1 MQFRENAIKFARF
14 LSYHNAL
21 IFYFISERK
30 NVSLCRRPGLLLS
43 IFVLCI
49 SALIVTFG
57 VVDIELESGS
67 HFGLG
72 LPAQV
77 PLLFATIFAALVGAL
92 YLKRSWKELENGM
105 AGAIQ
110 VSIQAIVILILVGCL
125 VGSWIQ
131 SGVVA
136 TMIYYGL
143 EVMTPRYFYLATLII
158 SVVVALA
165 TGCCWTTSSTV
176 GVALIGISA
185 GLGLPLPITAGFVIS
200 GAYFG
205 DKISPLS
212 DTTNLAPAVSG
223 SELFEHVRAM
233 MWTTVPTLLITAIIA
248 FMMGDSAQG
257 SDGGRIA
264 LIQSMMRAEFNISL
278 WAFIPPMIILVMAAM
293 KIPAIPGIVAGIAG
307 SLVLSLVRGS
317 TANEAMT
324 VLFSGYVPEHL
335 GAFSEAATPEAM
347 SAVTASFSQAFTAG
361 SPALS
366 VSSDVFAKVGGLLTQ
381 LFTRGGMT
389 SMLETVCLIV
399 VALSLGGIME
409 VCGFLDVI
417 LDSLMRHVKSVTGM
431 IASVLASAFMA
442 NVFLS
447 EQYLSIIVPGRMF
460 KRAFDERTWSNGKKL
475 HPVMLSR
482 SLEDSGTM
490 TSVLVP
496 WNTCGVYVSSVLG
509 VATLDYLPYCFMNWL
524 NPLVA
529 LALTALGL
537 AVIWKDDK
545 EESSE
550 NIFIPEG
557 AVTE

>member
-1 MQFRENAIKFARF
+1 MRQ
-14 LSYHNAL
+14 LS
-21 IFYFISERK
+21 
-30 NVSLCRRPGLLLS
+30 RRPGLILSLSVLL
-43 IFVLCI
+43 V
-49 SALIVTFG
+49 SALIVTVG
-57 VVDIELESGS
+57 VVDVELESGA

-77 PLLFATIFAALVGAL
+77 PLLFAAVVAAGVGL
-92 YLKRSWKELENGM
+92 FWLRRSWAELERGIS
-105 AGAIQ
+105 GAIQ
-110 VSIQAIVILILVGCL
+110 VSIQAIIILVLVGCL

-143 EVMTPRYFYLATLII
+143 EVMHPQYFYLAALLI

-185 GLGLPLPITAGFVIS
+185 GLGLPLPISAGFIIS

-212 DTTNLAPAVSG
+212 DTTNLAPAVAG
-223 SELFEHVRAM
+223 SELFDHVRAM
-233 MWTTVPTLLITAIIA
+233 IWTTVPTLLLTAVIA
-248 FMMGDSAQG
+248 LMMGDSAQG
-257 SDGGRIA
+257 SDGGRVA
-264 LIQSMMRAEFNISL
+264 LIQSMMKAEFPISL
-278 WAFIPPMIILVMAAM
+278 WGFIPPMIILVMASL
-293 KIPAIPGIVAGIAG
+293 KIPAIPGIVAGILGGIA
-307 SLVLSLVRGS
+307 LSLARGAS
-317 TANEAMT
+317 AHEALI
-324 VLFSGYVPEHL
+324 VLFSGYEPAHL
-335 GAFSEAATPEAM
+335 GAFAQAATPEAVTE
-347 SAVTASFSQAFTAG
+347 VTAAFASAFPMG
-361 SPALS
+361 SPAFS
-366 VSSDVFAKVGGLLTQ
+366 VTPDVFANVGGLLTQ

-389 SMLETVCLIV
+389 SMLETICLIV
-399 VALSLGGIME
+399 VALALGGVME

-417 LDSLMRHVKSVTGM
+417 LDALMRHVKTVFGLVG
-431 IASVLASAFMA
+431 SVLASAFIA

-460 KRAFDERTWSNGKKL
+460 RRAFEERTFDGKKL
-475 HPVMLSR
+475 APVMLSR

-529 LALTALGL
+529 LAMTWFGM
-537 AVIWKDDK
+537 AVIWQRQ
-545 EESSE
+545 EAEAPAPVMGRLAAE
-550 NIFIPEG
+550 
-557 AVTE
+557 

>member
-1 MQFRENAIKFARF
+1 M
-14 LSYHNAL
+14 
-21 IFYFISERK
+21 
-30 NVSLCRRPGLLLS
+30 CRRPGLLLS

-57 VVDIELESGS
+57 VVDVELESGS

-77 PLLFATIFAALVGAL
+77 PLLFATIFTALVGAL

-110 VSIQAIVILILVGCL
+110 VSIQAIIILILVGCL

-233 MWTTVPTLLITAIIA
+233 MWSTVPTLIITAIIA

-278 WAFIPPMIILVMAAM
+278 WAFIPPMIILVMAAI

-317 TANEAMT
+317 TAGEAMT

-335 GAFSEAATPEAM
+335 GAFAEAATPEAM
-347 SAVTASFSQAFTAG
+347 TAITGSFTQAFTAG

-366 VSSDVFAKVGGLLTQ
+366 VTSDVFAKVGGLLTQ

-417 LDSLMRHVKSVTGM
+417 LDALMRHVKTVTGM

-460 KRAFDERTWSNGKKL
+460 KRAFDERTWQNGKKL
-475 HPVMLSR
+475 APVMLSR

-509 VATLDYLPYCFMNWL
+509 VATLDYLPYCFMNCL

-529 LALTALGL
+529 LALTAFGI
-537 AVIWKDDK
+537 AIIWKDDK
-545 EESSE
+545 EEAGE

-557 AVTE
+557 AITE

>member
-1 MQFRENAIKFARF
+1 M
-14 LSYHNAL
+14 
-21 IFYFISERK
+21 
-30 NVSLCRRPGLLLS
+30 CRRPGLLLS
-43 IFVLCI
+43 ISVLCI

-57 VVDIELESGS
+57 VVDVELESGS

-92 YLKRSWKELENGM
+92 YLKRSWQDLEKGM

-143 EVMTPRYFYLATLII
+143 EVMSPRYFYLATLII

-212 DTTNLAPAVSG
+212 DTTNLAPAVAG
-223 SELFEHVRAM
+223 SELFDHVRAM
-233 MWTTVPTLLITAIIA
+233 IWTTVPTLLITAVIA

-278 WAFIPPMIILVMAAM
+278 WAFIPPMIILVMAAL
-293 KIPAIPGIVAGIAG
+293 KIPAIPGIVAGIVG

-317 TANEAMT
+317 TPFETMN

-335 GAFSEAATPEAM
+335 GKFAEAATPEAI
-347 SAVTASFSQAFTAG
+347 TTITGSFNQAFT
-361 SPALS
+361 SSALTVTPEIFS
-366 VSSDVFAKVGGLLTQ
+366 KVGGLLTQ

-417 LDSLMRHVKSVTGM
+417 LDALMRHVKTVTGM
-431 IASVLASAFMA
+431 IGSVLASAFMA

-460 KRAFDERTWSNGKKL
+460 KRAFDERKWQNGKKL
-475 HPVMLSR
+475 APVMLSR

-524 NPLVA
+524 NPIVA
-529 LALTALGL
+529 LIMTSLGL
-537 AVIWKDDK
+537 AIIWKND
-545 EESSE
+545 EESESE
-550 NIFIPEG
+550 NVLIPEG
-557 AVTE
+557 AIAE

>member
-1 MQFRENAIKFARF
+1 MCK
-14 LSYHNAL
+14 
-21 IFYFISERK
+21 
-30 NVSLCRRPGLLLS
+30 RPGLLLS
-43 IFVLCI
+43 ITVLLV

-57 VVDIELESGS
+57 VIDVELSSGS

-77 PLLFATIFAALVGAL
+77 PLFFAAVFAALVGGL
-92 YLKRSWKELENGM
+92 YLKRSWKDMEKGM

-110 VSIQAIVILILVGCL
+110 VSIQAIVILVLVGCL

-143 EVMTPRYFYLATLII
+143 EVMTPRYFYLAALII

-212 DTTNLAPAVSG
+212 DTTNLAPAVAG
-223 SELFEHVRAM
+223 SELFDHVKAM
-233 MWTTVPTLLITAIIA
+233 MYTTLPTLIITAVIA
-248 FMMGDSAQG
+248 FMMGDTAQG

-264 LIQSMMRAEFNISL
+264 LIQSMMRAEFNISF
-278 WAFIPPMIILVMAAM
+278 WAFIPPAIIILMACL
-293 KIPAIPGIVAGIAG
+293 KVPAIPGIVSGIAA
-307 SLVLSLVRGS
+307 SLVISLSRGS
-317 TANEAMT
+317 SAHEAFN

-335 GAFSEAATPEAM
+335 GAFAEAATPEAM
-347 SAVTASFSQAFTAG
+347 NAITASFTQAFTAG

-366 VSSDVFAKVGGLLTQ
+366 VTSEVFSTVGGLLTN

-389 SMLETVCLIV
+389 SMLETICLIV
-399 VALSLGGIME
+399 MALSLGGIME

-417 LDSLMRHVKSVTGM
+417 LDALMRHVKSVTGL
-431 IASVLASAFMA
+431 IGSVLASSFLA

-460 KRAFDERTWSNGKKL
+460 KRAFDERVWQNGKKL
-475 HPVMLSR
+475 APVMLSR

-524 NPLVA
+524 NPFVA
-529 LALTALGL
+529 LAMTALGL
-537 AVIWKDDK
+537 AVIWKDEKVPD
-545 EESSE
+545 SE
-550 NIFIPEG
+550 GVFIPEA
-557 AVTE
+557 AVAE

>member
-1 MQFRENAIKFARF
+1 MCK
-14 LSYHNAL
+14 
-21 IFYFISERK
+21 
-30 NVSLCRRPGLLLS
+30 RPGLLLS
-43 IFVLCI
+43 IIVLCI

-57 VVDIELESGS
+57 VIDVELENGG

-77 PLLFATIFAALVGAL
+77 PLLFATIFAALVGVF
-92 YLKRSWKELENGM
+92 YLRQSWGDLEKGM

-110 VSIQAIVILILVGCL
+110 VSIQAIIILVLVGCL

-143 EVMTPRYFYLATLII
+143 EVMTPRYFYLASLII

-185 GLGLPLPITAGFVIS
+185 GLGLPLPISAGFIIS

-205 DKISPLS
+205 DKVSPLS
-212 DTTNLAPAVSG
+212 DTTNLAPAVAG
-223 SELFEHVRAM
+223 SELFDHVKAM
-233 MWTTVPTLLITAIIA
+233 MYTTLPTLLITAVIA

-293 KIPAIPGIVAGIAG
+293 KIPAIPGIVAGIM
-307 SLVLSLVRGS
+307 SSIVLTLVRGS
-317 TANEAMT
+317 TPHEALE
-324 VLFSGYVPEHL
+324 VLFSGYVPEYS
-335 GAFSEAATPEAM
+335 GNFAQASTPEAM
-347 SAVTASFSQAFTAG
+347 AQATGEFSQVFTVG
-361 SPALS
+361 ALG
-366 VSSDVFAKVGGLLTQ
+366 VSSEVFSQVGTLLTA

-389 SMLETVCLIV
+389 SMLETICLIV

-417 LDSLMRHVKSVTGM
+417 LEALMRHVKSVAGI

-460 KRAFDERTWSNGKKL
+460 KRAFDEKTWPVGRTGERRKL
-475 HPVMLSR
+475 APVMLSR

-509 VATLDYLPYCFMNWL
+509 VATLDYLPYCFMNYL
-524 NPLVA
+524 NPVVA
-529 LALTALGL
+529 LLLTMLGFGI
-537 AVIWKDDK
+537 IWSK
-545 EESSE
+545 EELADE
-550 NIFIPEG
+550 EIADNQQ
-557 AVTE
+557 

>member
-1 MQFRENAIKFARF
+1 
-14 LSYHNAL
+14 
-21 IFYFISERK
+21 
-30 NVSLCRRPGLLLS
+30 
-43 IFVLCI
+43 
-49 SALIVTFG
+49 
-57 VVDIELESGS
+57 
-67 HFGLG
+67 
-72 LPAQV
+72 
-77 PLLFATIFAALVGAL
+77 
-92 YLKRSWKELENGM
+92 
-105 AGAIQ
+105 
-110 VSIQAIVILILVGCL
+110 
-125 VGSWIQ
+125 
-131 SGVVA
+131 
-136 TMIYYGL
+136 MIYYGL
-143 EVMTPRYFYLATLII
+143 EVMTPRYFYLAALII
-158 SVVVALA
+158 SVVVAIA

-212 DTTNLAPAVSG
+212 DTTNLAPAVAG

-233 MWTTVPTLLITAIIA
+233 MWSTVPTLLITAIIA

-278 WAFIPPMIILVMAAM
+278 WAFIPPLTIIVMAFL
-293 KIPAIPGIVAGIAG
+293 KIPAIPGIVAGISA
-307 SLVLSLVRGS
+307 SLILTMLRGS
-317 TANEAMT
+317 GAHEALE

-335 GAFSEAATPEAM
+335 GAFAEAATPQAM
-347 SAVTASFSQAFTAG
+347 SAITGSFTEAFTAG
-361 SPALS
+361 STALS
-366 VSSDVFAKVGGLLTQ
+366 VTPDVFAKVGGLLTQ

-389 SMLETVCLIV
+389 SMLETICLIV

-417 LDSLMRHVKSVTGM
+417 LDALMRHVKSVTGL
-431 IASVLASAFMA
+431 IGSVLASAFMA

-460 KRAFDERTWSNGKKL
+460 KRAFDERVWHNGKKL
-475 HPVMLSR
+475 APVMLSR

-524 NPLVA
+524 NPIVA
-529 LALTALGL
+529 LAMTAVGFGI
-537 AVIWKDDK
+537 VWKS
-545 EESSE
+545 EETASE
-550 NIFIPEG
+550 GVFIPDTAAMAE
-557 AVTE
+557 

>member
-1 MQFRENAIKFARF
+1 M
-14 LSYHNAL
+14 
-21 IFYFISERK
+21 
-30 NVSLCRRPGLLLS
+30 LS
-43 IFVLCI
+43 IFVLLV

-77 PLLFATIFAALVGAL
+77 PLLFAAVFAALVGAL
-92 YLKRSWKELENGM
+92 YLRRSWKELENGM

-110 VSIQAIVILILVGCL
+110 VSIQAIVILVLVGCL
-125 VGSWIQ
+125 VGSWIH

-223 SELFEHVRAM
+223 SELFDHVKAM
-233 MWTTVPTLLITAIIA
+233 MWTTVPTLLITALIA

-264 LIQSMMRAEFNISL
+264 LIQSMMKAEFNISL
-278 WAFIPPMIILVMAAM
+278 WAFIPPVIILVMASM
-293 KIPAIPGIVAGIAG
+293 KIPAIPGIIAGIMG
-307 SLVLSLVRGS
+307 SIVLSFVRG
-317 TANEAMT
+317 TGAHETMQ

-335 GAFSEAATPEAM
+335 GAFAEAASPETM
-347 SAVTASFSQAFTAG
+347 QAVTSTFTHAFTAG
-361 SPALS
+361 SPAMT
-366 VSSDVFAKVGGLLTQ
+366 VTPEVFAKVGTLLTQ

-389 SMLETVCLIV
+389 SMLETICLIV

-417 LDSLMRHVKSVTGM
+417 LDALMRHVKSVAGL
-431 IASVLASAFMA
+431 IGSVLASAFLA

-460 KRAFDERTWSNGKKL
+460 KRAFDERTWKNGKKL
-475 HPVMLSR
+475 APVMLSR

-524 NPLVA
+524 NPIVA
-529 LALTALGL
+529 FALTALGL
-537 AVIWKDDK
+537 AVIWKD
-545 EESSE
+545 EPESESAGV
-550 NIFIPEG
+550 FIPEG
-557 AVTE
+557 AVVD

>member
-1 MQFRENAIKFARF
+1 MCK
-14 LSYHNAL
+14 
-21 IFYFISERK
+21 
-30 NVSLCRRPGLLLS
+30 RPGLLLS

-57 VVDIELESGS
+57 VVDVELESGS

-77 PLLFATIFAALVGAL
+77 PLLFSTIFAALVGAF
-92 YLKRSWKELENGM
+92 YLKISWKDLEKGM
-105 AGAIQ
+105 SGAIQ

-143 EVMTPRYFYLATLII
+143 EVMSPKYFYLASLII

-233 MWTTVPTLLITAIIA
+233 MTTTLPTLAITAVIA
-248 FMMGDSAQG
+248 FMMGNSSDG

-264 LIQSMMRAEFNISL
+264 LIQDMMTSEFNISF
-278 WAFIPPMIILVMAAM
+278 WAFIPPLIILTMASM
-293 KIPAIPGIVAGIAG
+293 KISAIPGIVAGIMG
-307 SLVLSLVRGS
+307 SIVLAVCRGS
-317 TANEAMT
+317 TAHEALE
-324 VLFSGYVPEHL
+324 VLFSGYVPVH
-335 GAFSEAATPEAM
+335 FSEFVSLGE
-347 SAVTASFSQAFTAG
+347 SQAAV
-361 SPALS
+361 AN
-366 VSSDVFAKVGGLLTQ
+366 LLTQ

-399 VALSLGGIME
+399 VALSLCGIME

-417 LDSLMRHVKSVTGM
+417 LDSLMRHVKSVAGL
-431 IASVLASAFMA
+431 IGSVLVSAFMA

-460 KRAFDERTWSNGKKL
+460 KRAFDERTFKDKKTNVERKL
-475 HPVMLSR
+475 APVMLSR

-524 NPLVA
+524 NPIVA
-529 LALTALGL
+529 FILTAVGIGI
-537 AVIWKDDK
+537 IWRKD
-545 EESSE
+545 EE
-550 NIFIPEG
+550 
-557 AVTE
+557 

>member
-1 MQFRENAIKFARF
+1 MAVP
-14 LSYHNAL
+14 Y
-21 IFYFISERK
+21 
-30 NVSLCRRPGLLLS
+30 RRPGLLLS
-43 IFVLCI
+43 LCVLLL

-57 VVDIELESGS
+57 VVDVEMESGAR
-67 HFGLG
+67 FGLG

-77 PLLFATIFAALVGAL
+77 PLLFATIAAAVVGMFW
-92 YLKRSWKELENGM
+92 LKRSWKELELGIC
-105 AGAIQ
+105 GAIQ
-110 VSIQAIVILILVGCL
+110 VSIQAILILVLVGCL

-143 EVMTPRYFYLATLII
+143 EVMNPRYFYLAALLI

-185 GLGLPLPITAGFVIS
+185 GLGLPLPIAAGFIIS

-212 DTTNLAPAVSG
+212 DTTNLAPAVAG
-223 SELFEHVRAM
+223 SDLFDHVRAM
-233 MWTTVPTLLITAIIA
+233 MWTTVPTLVITAVIA
-248 FMMGDSAQG
+248 VTMGDSVQG

-264 LIQSMMRAEFNISL
+264 LIQSMMKAEFPISL
-278 WAFIPPMIILVMAAM
+278 WGFIPPAIILLCASLKV
-293 KIPAIPGIVAGIAG
+293 PAIPGVVAGIMGGLA
-307 SLVLSLVRGS
+307 LSLARGS
-317 TANEAMT
+317 TAQET
-324 VLFSGYVPEHL
+324 LSVLFSGYVPVHL
-335 GAFSEAATPEAM
+335 GEFARTATAEGMSAATGAFA
-347 SAVTASFSQAFTAG
+347 SAFPAG

-366 VSSDVFAKVGGLLTQ
+366 VTPEVFSSVGGLLTQ

-389 SMLETVCLIV
+389 SMLETICLIV

-417 LDSLMRHVKSVTGM
+417 LEALMRRVKSVFGLV
-431 IASVLASAFMA
+431 ASVLASSFIA

-460 KRAFDERTWSNGKKL
+460 RRAFEERSFNGRRL
-475 HPVMLSR
+475 APVMLSR

-509 VATLDYLPYCFMNWL
+509 VATLDYLPYCFMNWM
-524 NPLVA
+524 NPLVS
-529 LALTALGL
+529 LAMTWFGL
-537 AVIWKDDK
+537 AVLWRED
-545 EESSE
+545 
-550 NIFIPEG
+550 G
-557 AVTE
+557 APNADVVSPGISYNNSVRN

>member
-1 MQFRENAIKFARF
+1 MCK
-14 LSYHNAL
+14 
-21 IFYFISERK
+21 
-30 NVSLCRRPGLLLS
+30 RPGLLLS

-57 VVDIELESGS
+57 VVDVTLEDGS

-77 PLLFATIFAALVGAL
+77 PLLFATIFAALVGVF
-92 YLKRSWKELENGM
+92 YLGQSWGDLEKGM

-110 VSIQAIVILILVGCL
+110 VSIQAIIILILVGCL

-143 EVMTPRYFYLATLII
+143 EVMTPKYFYLASLII

-185 GLGLPLPITAGFVIS
+185 GLGLPLPVTAGFIIS

-205 DKISPLS
+205 DKVSPLS
-212 DTTNLAPAVSG
+212 DTTNLAPAVAG

-233 MWTTVPTLLITAIIA
+233 MTTTLPTLLITAVIA
-248 FMMGDSAQG
+248 FMMGSSVNG

-264 LIQSMMRAEFNISL
+264 LIQSMMKAEFNISL
-278 WAFIPPMIILVMAAM
+278 WAFIPPLIILIMAAM
-293 KIPAIPGIVAGIAG
+293 KIPAIPGIVSGIIG

-317 TANEAMT
+317 TSFET
-324 VLFSGYVPEHL
+324 LEVLFSGYVPEHL
-335 GAFSEAATPEAM
+335 GKFAEAATPEAM
-347 SAVTASFSQAFTAG
+347 TEITGAFSQVFN
-361 SPALS
+361 SSALS
-366 VSSDVFAKVGGLLTQ
+366 VTSEVFSQVGGLLTQ

-417 LDSLMRHVKSVTGM
+417 LEALMRHVKSVTGI

-460 KRAFDERTWSNGKKL
+460 KRAFDENTWPDGKTGEHKKL
-475 HPVMLSR
+475 APVMLSR

-509 VATLDYLPYCFMNWL
+509 VSTLDYLPYCFTNFL
-524 NPLVA
+524 NPIVA
-529 LALTALGL
+529 LALTALGIGI
-537 AVIWKDDK
+537 IWKDERAKAVEDEK
-545 EESSE
+545 IFVSESE
-550 NIFIPEG
+550 
-557 AVTE
+557 AVAVQ

>member
-1 MQFRENAIKFARF
+1 MEG
-14 LSYHNAL
+14 
-21 IFYFISERK
+21 K
-30 NVSLCRRPGLLLS
+30 NVSLCKRPGLLLS

-57 VVDIELESGS
+57 VVDVTLENGS

-77 PLLFATIFAALVGAL
+77 PLLFATIFAALVGVF
-92 YLKRSWKELENGM
+92 YLKQSWGDLEKGM

-110 VSIQAIVILILVGCL
+110 VSIQAIIILVLVGCL

-143 EVMTPRYFYLATLII
+143 EVMNPRYFYLASLLI

-185 GLGLPLPITAGFVIS
+185 GLGLPLPVTAGFVIS

-205 DKISPLS
+205 DKVSPLS

-233 MWTTVPTLLITAIIA
+233 MTTTLPTLLITAIIA
-248 FMMGDSAQG
+248 FMMGNSANG

-264 LIQSMMRAEFNISL
+264 LIQSMMQAEFNISL

-293 KIPAIPGIVAGIAG
+293 KIPAIPGIVSGIMG
-307 SLVLSLVRGS
+307 SIVLSLVRGS
-317 TANEAMT
+317 TPYET
-324 VLFSGYVPEHL
+324 LEVLFSGYVPEYL
-335 GAFSEAATPEAM
+335 GNFAAAATPEAM
-347 SAVTASFSQAFTAG
+347 TEITGTFSQVFN
-361 SPALS
+361 SSALS
-366 VSSDVFAKVGGLLTQ
+366 VTSEVFSQVGGLLTQ

-389 SMLETVCLIV
+389 SMLETICLIV

-417 LDSLMRHVKSVTGM
+417 LEALMRHVKSVTGI

-460 KRAFDERTWSNGKKL
+460 KRAFDENTWPAGKSGERKKL
-475 HPVMLSR
+475 APVMLSR

-509 VATLDYLPYCFMNWL
+509 VATLDYLPYCFTNFL
-524 NPLVA
+524 NPIVA
-529 LALTALGL
+529 LILTALGIGI
-537 AVIWKDDK
+537 VWKDEK
-545 EESSE
+545 VEVREQE
-550 NIFIPEG
+550 KIFISESE
-557 AVTE
+557 AVAVQ

>member
-1 MQFRENAIKFARF
+1 MCK
-14 LSYHNAL
+14 
-21 IFYFISERK
+21 
-30 NVSLCRRPGLLLS
+30 RPSLLLS
-43 IFVLCI
+43 ISVLLV

-57 VVDIELESGS
+57 VVDVELSSGS

-77 PLLFATIFAALVGAL
+77 PLLFATIFAALVGIF
-92 YLKRSWKELENGM
+92 YLKQKWQDLEKGM

-110 VSIQAIVILILVGCL
+110 VSIQAIIILVLVGCL

-143 EVMTPRYFYLATLII
+143 EVMSPRYFYLASLII

-185 GLGLPLPITAGFVIS
+185 GLGLPLPISAGFIIS

-212 DTTNLAPAVSG
+212 DTTNLAPAVAG
-223 SELFEHVRAM
+223 SDLFDHVRAM
-233 MWTTVPTLLITAIIA
+233 MYTTLPTLVITAIIA
-248 FMMGDSAQG
+248 YMMGDSAQG

-264 LIQSMMRAEFNISL
+264 LIQSMMKAEFNISL
-278 WAFIPPMIILVMAAM
+278 WAFIPPLIILTMASL
-293 KIPAIPGIVAGIAG
+293 KISAIPGIVAGIAG

-317 TANEAMT
+317 TAFEAT
-324 VLFSGYVPEHL
+324 NVLFSGYVPEHL
-335 GAFSEAATPEAM
+335 GTFAESATPEAM
-347 SAVTASFSQAFTAG
+347 ASVTGAFTQIFTAG
-361 SPALS
+361 SPAMS
-366 VSSDVFAKVGGLLTQ
+366 VTPEIFSSVGGLLTQ

-389 SMLETVCLIV
+389 SMLETICLIV

-417 LDSLMRHVKSVTGM
+417 LDSLMRHVKSVAGM
-431 IASVLASAFMA
+431 IGSVLASAFLA

-460 KRAFDERTWSNGKKL
+460 KRAFDERTWQNGKKL
-475 HPVMLSR
+475 APVMLSR

-529 LALTALGL
+529 FALTALGL
-537 AVIWKDDK
+537 GIIWKDDK
-545 EESSE
+545 QTE
-550 NIFIPEG
+550 NEKVFIPE
-557 AVTE
+557 AVALE

>member
-1 MQFRENAIKFARF
+1 K
-14 LSYHNAL
+14 
-21 IFYFISERK
+21 
-30 NVSLCRRPGLLLS
+30 RPGLLLS

-57 VVDIELESGS
+57 VVDVELSSGS

-77 PLLFATIFAALVGAL
+77 PLLFATIFAALVGVF
-92 YLKRSWKELENGM
+92 YLHQNWQDLEKGM

-110 VSIQAIVILILVGCL
+110 VSIQSIIILVLVGCL

-143 EVMTPRYFYLATLII
+143 EVMTPRYFYLASLII
-158 SVVVALA
+158 SVIVALA

-212 DTTNLAPAVSG
+212 DTTNLAPAVAG
-223 SELFEHVRAM
+223 SELFEHVSSM
-233 MWTTVPTLLITAIIA
+233 MYTTLPTLLITAVIA
-248 FMMGDSAQG
+248 FFMGSSAQG
-257 SDGGRIA
+257 SGGGRIA
-264 LIQSMMRAEFNISL
+264 LIQSMMKAEFNISF
-278 WAFIPPMIILVMAAM
+278 WAFIPPMIILVMASM
-293 KIPAIPGIVAGIAG
+293 KIPAIPGIVAGIMG
-307 SLVLSLVRGS
+307 SIVLSLVRGS
-317 TANEAMT
+317 TPHEALE
-324 VLFSGYVPEHL
+324 VLFSGYVPEYL
-335 GAFSEAATPEAM
+335 GKFAEVSTPEAM
-347 SAVTASFSQAFTAG
+347 AEITGSLSHAFTAG
-361 SPALS
+361 SVVTS
-366 VSSDVFAKVGGLLTQ
+366 EVFSQVGGLLTQ

-389 SMLETVCLIV
+389 SMLETICLIV

-417 LDSLMRHVKSVTGM
+417 LEALMRHVKTVTGI

-460 KRAFDERTWSNGKKL
+460 KRAFDETTWPNGKKL
-475 HPVMLSR
+475 APVMLSR

-524 NPLVA
+524 NPFVA
-529 LALTALGL
+529 LAMTALGIGI
-537 AVIWKDDK
+537 IWRKDK
-545 EESSE
+545 
-550 NIFIPEG
+550 
-557 AVTE
+557 

>member
-1 MQFRENAIKFARF
+1 MCK
-14 LSYHNAL
+14 
-21 IFYFISERK
+21 
-30 NVSLCRRPGLLLS
+30 RPDLLLS

-57 VVDIELESGS
+57 VVDVELESGS

-77 PLLFATIFAALVGAL
+77 PLLFSTIFAALVGAF
-92 YLKRSWKELENGM
+92 YLKISWKDLEKGM
-105 AGAIQ
+105 SGAIQ

-143 EVMTPRYFYLATLII
+143 EVMSPKYFYLASLII

-233 MWTTVPTLLITAIIA
+233 MTTTLPTLAITAVIA
-248 FMMGDSAQG
+248 FMMGNSSDG

-264 LIQSMMRAEFNISL
+264 LIQDMMTSEFNISF
-278 WAFIPPMIILVMAAM
+278 WAFIPPLIILTMASM
-293 KIPAIPGIVAGIAG
+293 KISAIPGIVAGIMG
-307 SLVLSLVRGS
+307 SIVLAVCRGS
-317 TANEAMT
+317 TAHEALE
-324 VLFSGYVPEHL
+324 VLFSGYVPVH
-335 GAFSEAATPEAM
+335 FSEFVSLGE
-347 SAVTASFSQAFTAG
+347 SQATVAN
-361 SPALS
+361 
-366 VSSDVFAKVGGLLTQ
+366 LLTQ

-417 LDSLMRHVKSVTGM
+417 LDSLMRHVKSVAGL
-431 IASVLASAFMA
+431 IGSVLVSAFMA

-460 KRAFDERTWSNGKKL
+460 KRAFDERTFKDKKTNVERKL
-475 HPVMLSR
+475 APVMLSR

-524 NPLVA
+524 NPIVA
-529 LALTALGL
+529 FILTAVGIGI
-537 AVIWKDDK
+537 IWRKD
-545 EESSE
+545 EE
-550 NIFIPEG
+550 
-557 AVTE
+557 

>member
-1 MQFRENAIKFARF
+1 MAKMP
-14 LSYHNAL
+14 
-21 IFYFISERK
+21 
-30 NVSLCRRPGLLLS
+30 RRPGLSLS
-43 IFVLCI
+43 FFVLLG
-49 SALIVTFG
+49 SAFIVTFG
-57 VVDIELESGS
+57 VVSVELEPGTR
-67 HFGLG
+67 FGLG

-77 PLLFATIFAALVGAL
+77 PLLFATVFAAMVGMFR
-92 YLKRSWKELENGM
+92 LKRSWAELERGIC
-105 AGAIQ
+105 GAIQ
-110 VSIQAIVILILVGCL
+110 VSIQAILILVLVGCL

-143 EVMTPRYFYLATLII
+143 EVMNPRYFYLAALLI

-185 GLGLPLPITAGFVIS
+185 GLGLPLPISAGFIIS

-212 DTTNLAPAVSG
+212 DTTNLAPAVAG
-223 SELFEHVRAM
+223 NELFDHVRAM
-233 MWTTVPTLLITAIIA
+233 MWTTVPTLLITAAIA
-248 FMMGDSAQG
+248 MMMGNTAQG

-264 LIQSMMRAEFNISL
+264 LIQSMMRAEFPISF
-278 WAFIPPMIILVMAAM
+278 WGFIPPAIILLCASLKV
-293 KIPAIPGIVAGIAG
+293 PAIPGVAAGIFGGLA
-307 SLVLSLVRGS
+307 LSLARGS
-317 TANEAMT
+317 TAQEAMN
-324 VLFSGYVPEHL
+324 VLFSGYVPAHL
-335 GAFSEAATPEAM
+335 GTFAEAATVQAVNEATGAFAFAFPEG
-347 SAVTASFSQAFTAG
+347 SA
-361 SPALS
+361 ALS
-366 VSSDVFAKVGGLLTQ
+366 VTPEVFSSVGGLLTQ

-389 SMLETVCLIV
+389 SMLETICLIV

-409 VCGFLDVI
+409 VCGFLEV
-417 LDSLMRHVKSVTGM
+417 LLEALMRHVKTVFGM
-431 IASVLASAFMA
+431 VASVLASAFIA

-460 KRAFDERTWSNGKKL
+460 RRAFEERSWNGRKL
-475 HPVMLSR
+475 APVMLSR

-529 LALTALGL
+529 LVMTWFGL
-537 AVIWKDDK
+537 AILWQGDD
-545 EESSE
+545 SPQGAGQG
-550 NIFIPEG
+550 FPMQQALPMMEG
-557 AVTE
+557 AVAAE

>member
-1 MQFRENAIKFARF
+1 M
-14 LSYHNAL
+14 
-21 IFYFISERK
+21 
-30 NVSLCRRPGLLLS
+30 CRRPGLLLS
-43 IFVLCI
+43 ISVLCI

-57 VVDIELESGS
+57 VVDVELESGS

-92 YLKRSWKELENGM
+92 YLKRSWQDLEKGM

-143 EVMTPRYFYLATLII
+143 EVMSPRYFYLATLII

-212 DTTNLAPAVSG
+212 DTTNLAPAVAG
-223 SELFEHVRAM
+223 SELFDHVRAM
-233 MWTTVPTLLITAIIA
+233 IWTTVPTLLITAVIA

-278 WAFIPPMIILVMAAM
+278 WAFIPPMIILVMAAL
-293 KIPAIPGIVAGIAG
+293 KIPAIPGIVAGIVG

-317 TANEAMT
+317 TPFETMN

-335 GAFSEAATPEAM
+335 GKFAEAATPEAI
-347 SAVTASFSQAFTAG
+347 STITGSFSQAFT
-361 SPALS
+361 SSALTVTPEIFS
-366 VSSDVFAKVGGLLTQ
+366 KVGGLLTQ

-417 LDSLMRHVKSVTGM
+417 LDALMRHVKTVTGM
-431 IASVLASAFMA
+431 IGSVLASAFMA

-460 KRAFDERTWSNGKKL
+460 KRAFDERKWQNGKKL
-475 HPVMLSR
+475 APVMLSR

-524 NPLVA
+524 NPIVA
-529 LALTALGL
+529 LIMTSLGL
-537 AVIWKDDK
+537 AIIWKND
-545 EESSE
+545 EESESE
-550 NIFIPEG
+550 NVLIPEG
-557 AVTE
+557 AIAE

>member
-1 MQFRENAIKFARF
+1 MCK
-14 LSYHNAL
+14 
-21 IFYFISERK
+21 
-30 NVSLCRRPGLLLS
+30 RPGLLLS

-57 VVDIELESGS
+57 VVDVELESGS

-77 PLLFATIFAALVGAL
+77 PLLFSTIFAALVGAF
-92 YLKRSWKELENGM
+92 YLKISWKDLEKGM
-105 AGAIQ
+105 SGAIQ

-143 EVMTPRYFYLATLII
+143 EVMSPKYFYLASLII

-233 MWTTVPTLLITAIIA
+233 MTTTLPTLAITAVIA
-248 FMMGDSAQG
+248 FMMGNSSDG

-264 LIQSMMRAEFNISL
+264 LIQDMMTSEFNISF
-278 WAFIPPMIILVMAAM
+278 WAFIPPLIILTMASM
-293 KIPAIPGIVAGIAG
+293 KISAIPGIVAGIMG
-307 SLVLSLVRGS
+307 SIVLALCRGS
-317 TANEAMT
+317 TAHEALE
-324 VLFSGYVPEHL
+324 VLFSGYVPVH
-335 GAFSEAATPEAM
+335 FSEFVSLGE
-347 SAVTASFSQAFTAG
+347 SQAAV
-361 SPALS
+361 AN
-366 VSSDVFAKVGGLLTQ
+366 LLTQ

-417 LDSLMRHVKSVTGM
+417 LDSLMRHVKSVAGL
-431 IASVLASAFMA
+431 IGSVLVSAFMA

-460 KRAFDERTWSNGKKL
+460 KRAFDERTFKDKKTNVERKL
-475 HPVMLSR
+475 APVMLSR

-524 NPLVA
+524 NPIVA
-529 LALTALGL
+529 FILTAVGIGI
-537 AVIWKDDK
+537 IWRKD
-545 EESSE
+545 EE
-550 NIFIPEG
+550 
-557 AVTE
+557 

>member
-1 MQFRENAIKFARF
+1 M
-14 LSYHNAL
+14 
-21 IFYFISERK
+21 
-30 NVSLCRRPGLLLS
+30 CRRPGLLLS
-43 IFVLCI
+43 IFVLFI

-57 VVDIELESGS
+57 VVDVETASGS

-77 PLLFATIFAALVGAL
+77 PLLFATIFAALVGVL
-92 YLKRSWKELENGM
+92 YLKRSWKELEQGISD
-105 AGAIQ
+105 AIQ
-110 VSIQAIVILILVGCL
+110 VSIQAIIILVLVGCL

-143 EVMTPRYFYLATLII
+143 DVMNPRYFYLAALII

-185 GLGLPLPITAGFVIS
+185 GLGLPLPIAAGFIIS

-223 SELFEHVRAM
+223 SELFDHVRAM
-233 MWTTVPTLLITAIIA
+233 MSTTVPTLLLTALIA

-257 SDGGRIA
+257 SDGGRII
-264 LIQSMMRAEFNISL
+264 LIQNMMKAEFNISL
-278 WAFIPPMIILVMAAM
+278 WAFIPPAIILLMATL
-293 KIPAIPGIVAGIAG
+293 KISAIPGIIAGITA
-307 SLVLSLVRGS
+307 SLLLSLANGN
-317 TANEAMT
+317 TAHDTMN

-335 GAFSEAATPEAM
+335 NTFAQAVSPQAIHEIASSFANAFPD
-347 SAVTASFSQAFTAG
+347 G

-366 VSSDVFAKVGGLLTQ
+366 VSPEVFSTVGELLTN

-389 SMLETVCLIV
+389 SMLETICLIV

-409 VCGFLDVI
+409 VCGFLSVI
-417 LDSLMRHVKSVTGM
+417 LEALMRHVKTVFGL
-431 IASVLASAFMA
+431 IGSVLASSFLA

-460 KRAFDERTWSNGKKL
+460 RSAFEKKTWPNGKKL
-475 HPVMLSR
+475 APVMLSR

-529 LALTALGL
+529 LAMTFFGMAI
-537 AVIWKDDK
+537 IWK
-545 EESSE
+545 EPATQNSE
-550 NIFIPEG
+550 DEVFATE
-557 AVTE
+557 AVVTE

>member
-1 MQFRENAIKFARF
+1 M
-14 LSYHNAL
+14 
-21 IFYFISERK
+21 
-30 NVSLCRRPGLLLS
+30 
-43 IFVLCI
+43 LCI

-57 VVDIELESGS
+57 VVDVELESGS

-77 PLLFATIFAALVGAL
+77 PLLFSTIFAALVGAF
-92 YLKRSWKELENGM
+92 YLKISWKDLEKGM
-105 AGAIQ
+105 SGAIQ

-143 EVMTPRYFYLATLII
+143 EVMSPKYFYLASLII

-233 MWTTVPTLLITAIIA
+233 MTTTLPTLAITAVIA
-248 FMMGDSAQG
+248 FMMGNSSDG

-264 LIQSMMRAEFNISL
+264 LIQNMMTSEFNISF
-278 WAFIPPMIILVMAAM
+278 WAFIPPLIILTMASM
-293 KIPAIPGIVAGIAG
+293 KISAIPGIVAGIMG
-307 SLVLSLVRGS
+307 SIVLALCRGS
-317 TANEAMT
+317 TAHEALE
-324 VLFSGYVPEHL
+324 VLFSGYVPVH
-335 GAFSEAATPEAM
+335 FSEFVSLGE
-347 SAVTASFSQAFTAG
+347 SQAAV
-361 SPALS
+361 AN
-366 VSSDVFAKVGGLLTQ
+366 LLTQ

-417 LDSLMRHVKSVTGM
+417 LDSLMRHVKSVAGL
-431 IASVLASAFMA
+431 IGSVLVSAFMA

-460 KRAFDERTWSNGKKL
+460 KRAFDERTFKDKKTNVERKL
-475 HPVMLSR
+475 APVMLSR

-524 NPLVA
+524 NPIVA
-529 LALTALGL
+529 FILTAVGIGI
-537 AVIWKDDK
+537 IWRKD
-545 EESSE
+545 EE
-550 NIFIPEG
+550 
-557 AVTE
+557 

>member
-1 MQFRENAIKFARF
+1 MSRKPSLF
-14 LSYHNAL
+14 LSVL
-21 IFYFISERK
+21 VLL
-30 NVSLCRRPGLLLS
+30 VSAS
-43 IFVLCI
+43 
-49 SALIVTFG
+49 IVTFG
-57 VVDIELESGS
+57 VVDVELESGS

-77 PLLFATIFAALVGAL
+77 PLLFATVFAAIVGIC
-92 YLKRSWKELENGM
+92 YLKREWGEMEKGISS
-105 AGAIQ
+105 AIQ
-110 VSIQAIVILILVGCL
+110 VSIQAILILVLVGCL

-143 EVMTPRYFYLATLII
+143 EVMSPRFFYLAALII

-185 GLGLPLPITAGFVIS
+185 GLGLPLPITAGFIIS

-223 SELFEHVRAM
+223 SELFDHVRAM
-233 MWTTVPTLLITAIIA
+233 MSTTIPTLLLTALIA
-248 FMMGDSAQG
+248 YMMGDSAQG
-257 SDGGRIA
+257 SDGGRIV
-264 LIQSMMRAEFNISL
+264 LIQSMMKAEFNISL
-278 WAFIPPMIILVMAAM
+278 WAFIPPAIILLMASL
-293 KIPAIPGIVAGIAG
+293 KIPAIPGIIAGIFA
-307 SLVLSLVRGS
+307 SIILTLVRGS
-317 TANEAMT
+317 TAHEAMM
-324 VLFSGYVPEHL
+324 VLFSGYTPEHL
-335 GAFSEAATPEAM
+335 GEFAKAATPELM
-347 SAVTASFSQAFTAG
+347 SNITSSFSNVFNVG

-366 VSSDVFAKVGGLLTQ
+366 VTSEVFSGIGELLTN

-389 SMLETVCLIV
+389 SMLETICLIV

-417 LDSLMRHVKSVTGM
+417 LEALMRHVKSVAGL
-431 IASVLASAFMA
+431 IGSVLASAFLA
-442 NVFLS
+442 NIFLS

-460 KRAFDERTWSNGKKL
+460 RKAFENKVWKNGKKL
-475 HPVMLSR
+475 APVMLSR

-529 LALTALGL
+529 FAMTCFGMAIVWKNAETQTEDITVNVAAEDVITA
-537 AVIWKDDK
+537 
-545 EESSE
+545 
-550 NIFIPEG
+550 
-557 AVTE
+557 

>member
-1 MQFRENAIKFARF
+1 MCK
-14 LSYHNAL
+14 
-21 IFYFISERK
+21 
-30 NVSLCRRPGLLLS
+30 RPGLLLS

-57 VVDIELESGS
+57 VVDVELENGG

-77 PLLFATIFAALVGAL
+77 PLLFATIFAALVGVF
-92 YLKRSWKELENGM
+92 YLKQTWGDLEKGM

-110 VSIQAIVILILVGCL
+110 VSIQAIIILVLVGCL

-143 EVMTPRYFYLATLII
+143 EVMTPRYFYLASLII

-185 GLGLPLPITAGFVIS
+185 GLDLPLPITAGFVIS

-205 DKISPLS
+205 DKVSPLS

-223 SELFEHVRAM
+223 SELFDHVKAM
-233 MWTTVPTLLITAIIA
+233 MYTTLPTLLITAVIA
-248 FMMGDSAQG
+248 FMMGNSAQG

-278 WAFIPPMIILVMAAM
+278 WAFIPPMIILIMAAA
-293 KIPAIPGIVAGIAG
+293 KIPAIPGIVAGIMA
-307 SLVLSLVRGS
+307 SIVLTLVRGS
-317 TANEAMT
+317 TPHEALE
-324 VLFSGYVPEHL
+324 VLFSGYVPEYL
-335 GAFSEAATPEAM
+335 GTFAEAATPEAM
-347 SAVTASFSQAFTAG
+347 TQATGTFSQIFTVG

-366 VSSDVFAKVGGLLTQ
+366 VSSEVFSQVGGLLTA

-389 SMLETVCLIV
+389 SMLETICLIV

-417 LDSLMRHVKSVTGM
+417 LEALMRHVKSVAGI

-460 KRAFDERTWSNGKKL
+460 KRAFDEKTWPTRSGERRKL
-475 HPVMLSR
+475 ASVMLSR

-509 VATLDYLPYCFMNWL
+509 VATLDYLPYCFMNYL
-524 NPLVA
+524 NPIVA
-529 LALTALGL
+529 LILTTLGIGI
-537 AVIWKDDK
+537 IWSDEKVPATEN
-545 EESSE
+545 EEIFISE
-550 NIFIPEG
+550 NVAAEI
-557 AVTE
+557 

>member
-1 MQFRENAIKFARF
+1 MCK
-14 LSYHNAL
+14 
-21 IFYFISERK
+21 
-30 NVSLCRRPGLLLS
+30 RPGLLLS

-57 VVDIELESGS
+57 VVDVELESGS

-77 PLLFATIFAALVGAL
+77 PLLFSTIFAALVGAF
-92 YLKRSWKELENGM
+92 YLKISWKDIEKGM
-105 AGAIQ
+105 SGAIQ

-143 EVMTPRYFYLATLII
+143 EVMSPKYFYLASLII

-185 GLGLPLPITAGFVIS
+185 GLGHPLPITAGFVIS

-233 MWTTVPTLLITAIIA
+233 MTTTLPTLAITAVIA
-248 FMMGDSAQG
+248 FMMGNSSDG

-264 LIQSMMRAEFNISL
+264 LIQDMMTSEFNISF
-278 WAFIPPMIILVMAAM
+278 WAFIPPLIILTMASM
-293 KIPAIPGIVAGIAG
+293 KISAIPGIVAGIMG
-307 SLVLSLVRGS
+307 SIVLAVCRGS
-317 TANEAMT
+317 TAHEALE
-324 VLFSGYVPEHL
+324 VLFSGYVPVH
-335 GAFSEAATPEAM
+335 FSEFVSLGE
-347 SAVTASFSQAFTAG
+347 SQATVAN
-361 SPALS
+361 
-366 VSSDVFAKVGGLLTQ
+366 LLTQ

-417 LDSLMRHVKSVTGM
+417 LDSLMRHVKSVAGL
-431 IASVLASAFMA
+431 IGSVLVSAFMA

-460 KRAFDERTWSNGKKL
+460 KRAFDERTFKDKKTNVERKL
-475 HPVMLSR
+475 APVMLSR

-524 NPLVA
+524 NPIVA
-529 LALTALGL
+529 FILTAVGIGI
-537 AVIWKDDK
+537 IWRKD
-545 EESSE
+545 EE
-550 NIFIPEG
+550 
-557 AVTE
+557 

>member
-1 MQFRENAIKFARF
+1 MQ
-14 LSYHNAL
+14 
-21 IFYFISERK
+21 
-30 NVSLCRRPGLLLS
+30 RRPSLLLS
-43 IFVLCI
+43 TIVLLI

-57 VVDIELESGS
+57 VVDVELESGS

-77 PLLFATIFAALVGAL
+77 PLLFATVFAALVGIF
-92 YLKRSWKELENGM
+92 YLKRDWRAMEKGISS
-105 AGAIQ
+105 AIE
-110 VSIQAIVILILVGCL
+110 VSIQAIIILILVGCL

-143 EVMTPRYFYLATLII
+143 EVMSPRFFYLAALLI

-185 GLGLPLPITAGFVIS
+185 GLGLPLPITAGFIIS

-223 SELFEHVRAM
+223 SELFDHVRAM
-233 MWTTVPTLLITAIIA
+233 MSTTIPTLLLTALIA

-264 LIQSMMRAEFNISL
+264 LIQSMMKAEFNISL
-278 WAFIPPMIILVMAAM
+278 WAFIPPLVILLMASL
-293 KIPAIPGIVAGIAG
+293 KIPAIPGIVAGIFA
-307 SLVLSLVRGS
+307 SIVLTLVRGS
-317 TANEAMT
+317 TTHEAMI

-335 GAFSEAATPEAM
+335 GEFAKVANLESISQIAGEFSG
-347 SAVTASFSQAFTAG
+347 AFTAG

-366 VSSDVFAKVGGLLTQ
+366 VAPDVFAKIGELLTN

-409 VCGFLDVI
+409 VCEFLDVI
-417 LDSLMRHVKSVTGM
+417 LEALMHHVKSVAGL
-431 IASVLASAFMA
+431 IGSVLASAFLA

-460 KRAFDERTWSNGKKL
+460 RKAFESKVWKNGKKL
-475 HPVMLSR
+475 APVMLSR

-529 LALTALGL
+529 FAMTWLGI
-537 AVIWKDDK
+537 AIIWKNETADSRVDVNVVDVNVNVNVS
-545 EESSE
+545 EE
-550 NIFIPEG
+550 ILP
-557 AVTE
+557 A